1 MTSEEQGGKTASEE
15 PPTRLYLS
23 AYQGQF
29 FDEDVEYMRLE
40 MIAKQAEDRATRIRH
55 GVPSVSWDLK
65 GEEQRRV
72 AANALVRFAR
82 EIRGGAHHE
91 GEQNG

>member
-1 MTSEEQGGKTASEE
+1 MTPEEQGGKTASEE

-40 MIAKQAEDRATRIRH
+40 SIAELLEARAAQFFR
-55 GVPSVSWDLK
+55 PSV
-65 GEEQRRV
+65 
-72 AANALVRFAR
+72 AAHELERMAR
-82 EIRGGAHHE
+82 EIRDDAHHE
-91 GEQNG
+91 GER